1 MQSQTFLGFPVLFPH
16 WTRAIKQPLKA
27 NSKAVV
33 SRGSGIQINLPTCYL
48 GLVHIWDY
56 GRKCFLEE
64 GKGGNLQNCR
74 ISVFFLHS
82 RHFSFSTS
90 ISRSPLFSADDV
102 CHSNSN
108 SSKKKSQAL
117 AESQK
122 LAAGLAGLSGLCAP
136 SATDFSGRK
145 SVFCTLPLQSTLLLS
160 SGAGQETSKWPSIHF
175 AAW

>member
-1 MQSQTFLGFPVLFPH
+1 ME
-16 WTRAIKQPLKA
+16 
-27 NSKAVV
+27 
-33 SRGSGIQINLPTCYL
+33 RGKT
-48 GLVHIWDY
+48 
-56 GRKCFLEE
+56 
-64 GKGGNLQNCR
+64 GNLQNCR

-175 AAW
+175 AARQQSRARAANNDLGSHLHLHGTVWHYYSRVSSSNLNCDLSVLTFSFRKKNLCF